1 MITISGPQVQAK
13 PVELA
18 TAVLRQEHDSALQ
31 VLRVLD
37 RAVDLMKGG
46 QEISP
51 FFFEEVL
58 DFLQL
63 YVDCAHHANEE
74 AILFPYLKAKG
85 IQDEGV
91 PVDSIHR
98 DHDEERRLVEQMNQG
113 LNLLLVQDPAGR
125 PMLLA
130 AAGKYTHIARR
141 HIMKE
146 NTLFMLAD
154 AVLSPEAQTALR
166 AAFELLE
173 RQRLHEGTPERLKE
187 LVSELQRQAFHW

>member
-1 MITISGPQVQAK
+1 MTTISGLQTQAK
-13 PVELA
+13 PVESA
-18 TAVLRQEHDSALQ
+18 TAILREEHNLALQ

-37 RAVDLMKGG
+37 RAVDLMEDG

-63 YVDCAHHANEE
+63 YVDCAHHAKEE
-74 AILFPYLKAKG
+74 EILFPYLKAKG
-85 IQDEGV
+85 IQAGTV
-91 PVDSIHR
+91 PVDSIHQ
-98 DHDEERRLVEQMNQG
+98 DHDEERRLVEQMSRG
-113 LNLLLVQDPAGR
+113 LNLLLVNDPAGR

-146 NTLFMLAD
+146 NTLFMRAD
-154 AVLSPEAQTALR
+154 ALLPPEAQAELG

-173 RQRLHEGTPERLKE
+173 RQRLHEGTPARLKE
-187 LVSELQRQAFHW
+187 LVNELQRQAFHW